1 MSFEMKRYSVI
12 SVNGLIGDGENLYVD
27 KLVFKHFGKSL
38 ADRSHFVPTVDL
50 TANTG
55 NITEGDRAYYDFPD
69 GKDTGLKVPRI
80 SRGKDIAEIIV
91 EARECKSD
99 VDKAISDAKSE
110 KDYEDRIKKLV
121 EGSSS
126 SPSPSVAETD

>member
-1 MSFEMKRYSVI
+1 MSVVMKRYSVI
-12 SVNGLIGDGENLYVD
+12 AVNGFIGDGENLYED
-27 KLVFKHFGKSL
+27 KLEFKHFGKSL
-38 ADRSHFVPTVDL
+38 VDRSHFVPTVDL

-55 NITEGDRAYYDFPD
+55 NLTESDRVYYDFPD

-91 EARECKSD
+91 EARASKQD

-110 KDYEDRIKKLV
+110 KEYEDRIKKLV
-121 EGSSS
+121 DGSSS
-126 SPSPSVAETD
+126 SPSSSEGD

>member
-1 MSFEMKRYSVI
+1 MSVKMLRYRTL
-12 SVNGLIGDGENLYVD
+12 SVNGLIGDGVNLYD
-27 KLVFKHFGKSL
+27 DELVFKHFGKSL
-38 ADRSHFVPTVDL
+38 VDRSHFVPTVDL

-55 NITEGDRAYYDFPD
+55 NLTESDRVYYDFPD
-69 GKDTGLKVPRI
+69 GKDTGLKVPRV

-91 EARECKSD
+91 EARESKSD
-99 VDKAISDAKSE
+99 VDKAIADAKSE

-126 SPSPSVAETD
+126 SPSVAETD

>member
-1 MSFEMKRYSVI
+1 MSVKMLRYRTL
-12 SVNGLIGDGENLYVD
+12 SVNGLIGDGVNLYD
-27 KLVFKHFGKSL
+27 DELSFKHFGKSL
-38 ADRSHFVPTVDL
+38 VDRSHFVPTVDL

-55 NITEGDRAYYDFPD
+55 NLTESDRVYYDFPD

-91 EARECKSD
+91 EARESKSD

-110 KDYEDRIKKLV
+110 KDYEDKIKKLV
-121 EGSSS
+121 DGSSS
-126 SPSPSVAETD
+126 SSSEPVVD